1 VVAAVKTEGM
11 SRRAAAKRFGV
22 SYSAAIEWV
31 KLYEESGIVSPRKV
45 GGSKPKKL
53 SGAWRDWL
61 IERCRK
67 QAFTL
72 RGLVAELAERGLE
85 VDYRSVGVRRGGP
98 FVQKRH
104 WSRPSRIA
112 SGRRARRGAMA
123 GLSEPYRS
131 CPPVFID
138 ET

>member
-1 VVAAVKTEGM
+1 MPVARQRNLPAGHDE
-11 SRRAAAKRFGV
+11 R
-22 SYSAAIEWV
+22 
-31 KLYEESGIVSPRKV
+31 SGEV
-45 GGSKPKKL
+45 

-85 VDYRSVGVRRGGP
+85 VDYRSVWE
-98 FVQKRH
+98 FVHAEGLSYKKRH

-112 SGRRARRGAMA
+112 
-123 GLSEPYRS
+123 P
-131 CPPVFID
+131 
-138 ET
+138 T

>member
-1 VVAAVKTEGM
+1 MALSTDLRERVVVAVKTQGM

-85 VDYRSVGVRRGGP
+85 VDYRSVWE
-98 FVQKRH
+98 FVHAEGLSYKKRH

-112 SGRRARRGAMA
+112 
-123 GLSEPYRS
+123 P
-131 CPPVFID
+131 
-138 ET
+138 T

>member
-1 VVAAVKTEGM
+1 MALSTDLRERVVAAVKTEGM

-61 IERCRK
+61 IARCRK

-85 VDYRSVGVRRGGP
+85 VDYRSVWE
-98 FVQKRH
+98 FVHAEGLRTKKRH

-112 SGRRARRGAMA
+112 
-123 GLSEPYRS
+123 P
-131 CPPVFID
+131 
-138 ET
+138 T